1 MIELTRLDRRM
12 NGYGNFKFVV
22 DYRYGKSNAYTFLQV
37 RLWCTETFGASVEL
51 DAWEEYPDL
60 RNQFWSWERGTY
72 AKTYRCRIFLKDDKA
87 ASIFSLKWS

>member
-1 MIELTRLDRRM
+1 MIDLIKIDRRM
-12 NGYGNFKFVV
+12 KGYDNFKYVV
-22 DYRYGKSNAYTFLQV
+22 DYRYGKTNDYSFLQV
-37 RLWCTETFGASVEL
+37 RRWCTETFGPSVEL

-72 AKTYRCRIFLKDDKA
+72 VKSYRCRIFLKDDKA